1 MTGRFSFLSLAV
13 LAATVF
19 CASAEA
25 QRIPIYQYERENANI
40 LFFDKNLSQY
50 IPHMVRKS

>member
-1 MTGRFSFLSLAV
+1 MAGRFSISLLAALAAAV
-13 LAATVF
+13 LCVPAD
-19 CASAEA
+19 A